1 MEHNTHFFPLQTQ
14 AGKPDNYI
22 NVHKGT
28 RSVKSCSIFYFYI
41 LTLLF
46 LLFIR
51 IFFKYNRQQSTSILT
66 LACEF

>member
-46 LLFIR
+46 YFL
-51 IFFKYNRQQSTSILT
+51 S
-66 LACEF
+66 EFSSNTIGSKVHQF